1 MTLSFVDPEMH
12 LFEDAICI
20 VFLALQFVDFSEK
33 IADADKM
40 VNIVRKTWIKMS
52 PEGQAVVA
60 KDLVG
65 GLPEDLKEV
74 VGRALAA

>member
-1 MTLSFVDPEMH
+1 MH

-20 VFLALQFVDFSEK
+20 VFLALQFVGFSEK
-33 IADADKM
+33 IADPDKM
-40 VNIVRKTWIKMS
+40 VNIVRKTWVKMS
-52 PEGQAVVA
+52 AEGQAVVA
-60 KDLVG
+60 RDLVG